1 VRTTGNKNCISM
13 KNTKLFAALCC
24 TAMLFAAC
32 EKNEDKIS
40 YDPDAIAEDD
50 LSVVTEGDLTISG
63 SENGHNYADLGLS
76 VKWATMNVGAT
87 ALEEYGDGF
96 AWGETTT
103 KDTYNWSNY
112 KFAKGNYSTLTKYC
126 NDTIYGYLLEE
137 DGKRFTDELTTIEA
151 ADDAATANWGGKW
164 RMPTV
169 DEWNE
174 LISNCTLTWST
185 LNDKV
190 GYEVK
195 AANGNSIFIPVSD
208 ASNADGKIYG
218 YYWSSSLYT
227 NNPSYAQ
234 YVYFHYYTKTVYDEN
249 KMEDIVYYI
258 CSHFALNNSLRYC
271 GYAVRPVVAE

>member
-1 VRTTGNKNCISM
+1 M
-13 KNTKLFAALCC
+13 KKTKLLAAVCC

-32 EKNEDKIS
+32 EKNDEV
-40 YDPDAIAEDD
+40 
-50 LSVVTEGDLTISG
+50 SVTVSG
-63 SENGHNYADLGLS
+63 SIDGHNYVDLGLS

-87 ALEEYGDGF
+87 ALEEYGNNY

-103 KDTYNWSNY
+103 KDAYNWSNY
-112 KFAKGNYSTLTKYC
+112 KYAKGNYSTLTKYC
-126 NDTIYGYLLEE
+126 NDTTYGYLQE
-137 DGKRFTDELTTIEA
+137 DGKRFTDELITIET

-174 LISNCTLTWST
+174 LISICTLTWST
-185 LNDKV
+185 LNGKV

>member
-1 VRTTGNKNCISM
+1 MRTTGNKNCISM

-24 TAMLFAAC
+24 TALLFAAC

-40 YDPDAIAEDD
+40 DNPITI
-50 LSVVTEGDLTISG
+50 TEGELTVSG

-87 ALEEYGDGF
+87 VLEEYGDDF

-103 KDTYNWSNY
+103 KDAYNWSNY
-112 KFAKGNYSTLTKYC
+112 KYAKGNYSTLTKYC
-126 NDTIYGYLLEE
+126 NDTTYGYLLEE
-137 DGKRFTDELTTIEA
+137 EDGKRKRFTDELITLEVE
-151 ADDAATANWGGKW
+151 DDAAAANWGGKW

-174 LISNCTLTWST
+174 LISNST
-185 LNDKV
+185 LIWSELNGKV
-190 GYEVK
+190 GFEVK

-208 ASNADGKIYG
+208 FSEADGKIYG
-218 YYWSSSLYT
+218 YYWLSSLYT

-234 YVYFHYYTKTVYDEN
+234 YAYFFYDIN
-249 KMEDIVYYI
+249 YSK
-258 CSHFALNNSLRYC
+258 CALNNSLRYC